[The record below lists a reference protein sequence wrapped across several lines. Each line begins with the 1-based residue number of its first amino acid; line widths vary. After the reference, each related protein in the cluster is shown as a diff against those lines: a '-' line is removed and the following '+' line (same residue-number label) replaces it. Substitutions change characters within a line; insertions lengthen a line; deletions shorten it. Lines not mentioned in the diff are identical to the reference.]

1 MLYENNNSI
10 FIAYANLGLQ
20 ATYSRAFAG
29 ISIATPVVNGIEPS
43 PTRFYLN
50 AGYDWEITEGFSV
63 EPSVMMN
70 LNTNSSRMFDIN
82 VLMKL
87 YGESDYFAA
96 GINYRTAKSS
106 VGSQQLSMSPI
117 IKFKLNKLHFGAS
130 YNLGLSDI
138 QEYGGNSFMLSL
150 GYDIPN
156 FINQRGFR
164 YR

>member
-1 MLYENNNSI
+1 
-10 FIAYANLGLQ
+10 
-20 ATYSRAFAG
+20 
-29 ISIATPVVNGIEPS
+29 
-43 PTRFYLN
+43 
-50 AGYDWEITEGFSV
+50 
-63 EPSVMMN
+63 
-70 LNTNSSRMFDIN
+70 MFDIN

-96 GINYRTAKSS
+96 GINYRTAKSA

>member
-1 MLYENNNSI
+1 
-10 FIAYANLGLQ
+10 
-20 ATYSRAFAG
+20 
-29 ISIATPVVNGIEPS
+29 
-43 PTRFYLN
+43 
-50 AGYDWEITEGFSV
+50 
-63 EPSVMMN
+63 MMN

-96 GINYRTAKSS
+96 GINYRTAKSA